1 MKYVNSLKYIDGFK
15 LSSEDDEIS
24 SRRISELCLA
34 LGQINRGVRFIH
46 VPEGAAGHGCAIL
59 LESIIK
65 AAGYKIGRIVSA
77 EDADSRASVFVGG
90 EIPSIEDYNKCV
102 AEVKAK
108 VGKLYN
114 VEYLK
119 EEIVFALSLLLCRL
133 EGCEFIILEG
143 TDRLDRVCAPFELTV
158 IPTVYDTEKGMEKVA
173 RLCDSIR
180 CGTREVVSGNQKS
193 EIYNYISQVC
203 APSGQRLFIPVK
215 AQFCVVEQSSR
226 RLVFNYNGRDGFVI
240 KTPSLIM
247 RDCAMTV
254 IEAIMAIRREGIRIP
269 VSAIF
274 SGIEAAGG
282 TGSFE
287 VISYTPTII
296 ADNSYE
302 TDEVCLMYK
311 TFCEIFGDKKF
322 SVCIPAE
329 SQAEAEKLLSS
340 IPTER
345 LCSVIICGH
354 DYDITEC
361 YSKPV
366 TVCRTHK
373 DAAKII
379 AADKDVESVWIC
391 YGGSFSQKIKSEII
405 KLANR

>member
-15 LSSEDDEIS
+15 CASAGDAIS
-24 SRRISELCLA
+24 SRRISELCLS
-34 LGQINRGVRFIH
+34 LGQINRRVRFIH
-46 VPEGAAGHGCAIL
+46 VPEGVAGHGCAIL

-77 EDADSRASVFVGG
+77 EDADSRASVFIGG

-108 VGKLYN
+108 VGKLYE

-119 EEIVFALSLLLCRL
+119 EEIVFVLSLLLCRL
-133 EGCEFIILEG
+133 EGCEFVILEG
-143 TDRLDRVCAPFELTV
+143 TDKLDRVCAPYELTV
-158 IPTVYDTEKGMEKVA
+158 IPTVYDSENGMEKVA
-173 RLCDSIR
+173 KLCDSIR

-193 EIYNYISQVC
+193 DIYNYISQVC

-215 AQFCVVEQSSR
+215 AQFSVIEQSSR
-226 RLVFNYNGRDGFVI
+226 RLVFNYNGRDGFTL

-254 IEAIMAIRREGIRIP
+254 MEAIMAIRREGIRIP
-269 VSAIF
+269 VSAMIA
-274 SGIEAAGG
+274 GIESAGS

-287 VISYTPTII
+287 IISYTPTII
-296 ADNSYE
+296 TDNSHE
-302 TDEVCLMYK
+302 PDEVALMYK

-322 SVCIPAE
+322 SVCIPAN
-329 SQAEAEKLLSS
+329 STSEAEKLLSA
-340 IPTER
+340 IPADV
-345 LCSVIICGH
+345 LQNVILCGH
-354 DYDITEC
+354 DYEITEC
-361 YSKPV
+361 CQKPV

-379 AADKDVESVWIC
+379 AADQEHDSLWIC

-405 KLANR
+405 KFANK